1 MFARKRQR
9 VREQGVEERKKGRK
23 EVEADEEK
31 SGESEWEDSRNSLK
45 LAKCRRS
52 EFRGSL

>member
-1 MFARKRQR
+1 MRLRARVARGAGGT
-9 VREQGVEERKKGRK
+9 GVEERKATMDKAGRA
-23 EVEADEEK
+23 VEARER
-31 SGESEWEDSRNSLK
+31 EDSRNSLK